1 LLQRPHMVVMDED
14 RAVKGPKCTIERDDL
29 MHCFTPDLMIPHDRR
44 NHPTIEHPLLL
55 DYGFEMDGVR
65 PGNISQLSGFNRMEI
80 FPDPI
85 VERFVDGRSYRSG
98 DYLTINGKYLDAA
111 ASERDV
117 QVKIGDELCNLTA
130 LANRALTCLP
140 PDPTISNQ
148 LQYNDKPRVIVKI
161 GGMNYDV
168 GELVYNSKESDI
180 SPQVLV
186 AISVAI
192 LGFHE
197 DDYQKCA
204 LLIRDARSKLNM
216 ILLRLEGVDMEC
228 ARAKQQNRCYE

>member
-1 LLQRPHMVVMDED
+1 
-14 RAVKGPKCTIERDDL
+14 
-29 MHCFTPDLMIPHDRR
+29 
-44 NHPTIEHPLLL
+44 
-55 DYGFEMDGVR
+55 
-65 PGNISQLSGFNRMEI
+65 MEI

-180 SPQVLV
+180 SPQVLI

-192 LGFHE
+192 LGVIVAF
-197 DDYQKCA
+197 
-204 LLIRDARSKLNM
+204 
-216 ILLRLEGVDMEC
+216 ILLLVFYRRKSTSHMREMKHLRNQIDQIEMKV
-228 ARAKQQNRCYE
+228 